1 MYYTNNT
8 GASNINSYHYES
20 DRITVTFNG
29 GATYLY
35 TYTSTGTQQ
44 VEHMKIL
51 ADSGQGL
58 NSFINRNVRSNYAE
72 KIA

>member
-35 TYTSTGTQQ
+35 TYTSAGAQEIEQ
-44 VEHMKIL
+44 MKTL

-58 NSFINRNVRSNYAE
+58 NSFINRNVRLSYAE